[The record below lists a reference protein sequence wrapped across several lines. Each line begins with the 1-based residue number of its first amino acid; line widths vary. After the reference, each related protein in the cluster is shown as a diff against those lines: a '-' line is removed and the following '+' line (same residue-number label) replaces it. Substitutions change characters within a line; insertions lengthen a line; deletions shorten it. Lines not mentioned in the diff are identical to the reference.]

1 MKQPLSSY
9 RIFYTVACEGNIS
22 RAAQLLYISQPA
34 ISKAIRRLEEAL
46 DTQLFLRSSRGVRLT
61 DAGQVLF
68 AHVRQAFE
76 ALNAGEEEIK
86 KIHRLGLGHLRI
98 GVSTTLCKYLLLPY
112 LKAFIRAFP
121 HIRISIFCQST
132 GHTIQLLNEK
142 KIDIGLIGAA
152 APSGPCHFEPLESIQ
167 DIFTASPEYLENL
180 SVRQGTAAKN
190 PFETAT
196 LMLLDHENLTR
207 QYIDTYLRENHILPE
222 NLLEVTTMDL
232 LIDFAKIGLGIACVI
247 RSFVREELA
256 SGELV
261 EIPIPFEIPSRQV
274 GFLYSSAAAE
284 NPALDQFL
292 SFCSKRRVP

>member
-1 MKQPLSSY
+1 MIIMNLNYIMTCMNAQPQNTPCRHSTQLWRIFMKQPLSSY

-152 APSGPCHFEPLESIQ
+152 SGSGPCHFEPLESIQ

-180 SVRQGTAAKN
+180 SVRQGTAA
-190 PFETAT
+190 
-196 LMLLDHENLTR
+196 
-207 QYIDTYLRENHILPE
+207 
-222 NLLEVTTMDL
+222 
-232 LIDFAKIGLGIACVI
+232 
-247 RSFVREELA
+247 
-256 SGELV
+256 
-261 EIPIPFEIPSRQV
+261 
-274 GFLYSSAAAE
+274 
-284 NPALDQFL
+284 
-292 SFCSKRRVP
+292 

>member
-46 DTQLFLRSSRGVRLT
+46 DTQLFLRSSRGGRAAYN
-61 DAGQVLF
+61 AGQVLF

-86 KIHRLGLGHLRI
+86 KNSPLGLGHLRI

-152 APSGPCHFEPLESIQ
+152 GSLRPL
-167 DIFTASPEYLENL
+167 
-180 SVRQGTAAKN
+180 
-190 PFETAT
+190 PF
-196 LMLLDHENLTR
+196 
-207 QYIDTYLRENHILPE
+207 
-222 NLLEVTTMDL
+222 
-232 LIDFAKIGLGIACVI
+232 
-247 RSFVREELA
+247 
-256 SGELV
+256 
-261 EIPIPFEIPSRQV
+261 
-274 GFLYSSAAAE
+274 
-284 NPALDQFL
+284 
-292 SFCSKRRVP
+292 